1 MDIEKTVKSK
11 LLSRGFSEKKQ
22 LNNRG
27 LIGATID
34 ETIDAVINKNAV
46 LCSVSHSTIK
56 IPPIGLKPKWLHDEQ
71 RQKEIKQAIERY
83 INVGRKIPQEWLD
96 EYNSY
101 CG

>member
-1 MDIEKTVKSK
+1 MDIDKIVKDK
-11 LLSRGFSEKKQ
+11 LLSRGFTEERQ

-46 LCSVSHSTIK
+46 LRSVSHSIEK
-56 IPPIGLKPKWLHDEQ
+56 PPIGLKPKWLHDEQ
-71 RQKEIKQAIERY
+71 RQKECKEAIERY
-83 INVGRKIPQEWLD
+83 VNAGRKVPQEWLD